1 MRTLL
6 VDNYGSFTYNLFH
19 RIAAV
24 NGREPEVVR
33 NDDPAWRPGLLKG
46 FDNVLLS
53 PGQGTPFEPAR
64 SGICAEV
71 IAHGRLPVLGVGL
84 GHQAIALA
92 HGGSVGRAPWP
103 RHGRTSP
110 VRHTGTGLFHGL
122 PNPLEGVRYHSLA
135 VTGLSPALEP
145 TAWATDDGVVMALRH
160 RALPL
165 WGVQFHPEAVGAETG
180 PHLLANFR
188 DLTERHGRI
197 RTVLPLRTPVAPRV
211 LNRSPRGG
219 RPPQRRRRLRVLRRR
234 LHGHGDAETVFDRLF
249 RSGDHAFWLDS
260 SRPGV
265 GAGRFSVLGNAD
277 GPLARIATANVVKGT
292 VSVRAAGSVEV
303 VRSGFLDF
311 IEADLRSLPVDCPD
325 LPFDFALGWVGF
337 LGYELKAE
345 CGGARVHRSPHADAV
360 MVFADRAVV
369 VDHDTDTL
377 HLLALA
383 EEGQEAPARAWLS
396 SVPAA
401 LTHPRLPRTSAATHP
416 SPAKP
421 VRLRLRHEHERYVRL
436 VDACQEELT
445 VGRSHGAYLANMIEA
460 RTGLDP
466 WQAYRS
472 LRRIQPSSFG
482 AFLGFG
488 PLSVLSASCE
498 RFLRVGQDARVESSV
513 VGASRPRGLTPQED
527 ALLVADLATCE
538 WDRAE
543 HLTLV
548 DVVRHDLGSL
558 ASTSTVSVDPLL
570 DVETGAT
577 AHRMVSTVRARLRAE
592 AVAVAAVRSAFPGAS
607 VTGAPKLGTTRMTDW
622 LEGGPRGIHT
632 GAVGY
637 FSLTG
642 AADFALTTH
651 TAVLTGHRLRYG
663 IGAVVTAASGPDDV
677 FEQAALQA
685 EPLLTLLSARLPRRD
700 DAVRASRGRH
710 F

>member
-6 VDNYGSFTYNLFH
+6 VDNYDSFTYNLFH
-19 RIAAV
+19 RIAEV

-53 PGQGTPFEPAR
+53 PGQGTPFETAR

-71 IAHGRLPVLGVGL
+71 AAHGRLPVLGVGL

-103 RHGRTSP
+103 CHGRTSP
-110 VRHTGTGLFHGL
+110 VRHTGSGLFHGL
-122 PNPLEGVRYHSLA
+122 PNPLEVVRYHSLA

-145 TAWATDDGVVMALRH
+145 AAWATDDGVVMALRH
-160 RALPL
+160 CALPL
-165 WGVQFHPEAVGAETG
+165 WGVQFHPESAGAETG

-188 DLTERHGRI
+188 DLTERHGRV
-197 RTVLPLRTPVAPRV
+197 RTVLPMHAPMAPRAPG
-211 LNRSPRGG
+211 RSPRGG
-219 RPPQRRRRLRVLRRR
+219 RPPQRRRQLRVLLRR
-234 LHGHGDAETVFDRLF
+234 LHGHRDAEAVFDRLF

-260 SRPGV
+260 SRTGV

-277 GPLARIATANVVKGT
+277 GPLARIATANVAKGT

-311 IEADLRSLPVDCPD
+311 IEADLRSLAVDCPD
-325 LPFDFALGWVGF
+325 VPCDFALGWVGF
-337 LGYELKAE
+337 LTYELKAE
-345 CGGARVHRSPHADAV
+345 CGGARAHRSRHADAV

-369 VDHDTDTL
+369 LDHDTDTL

-396 SVPAA
+396 TAHA
-401 LTHPRLPRTSAATHP
+401 TLTHLRLPHASAASHP
-416 SPAKP
+416 SAARP
-421 VRLRLRHEHERYVRL
+421 VRLRLRHERERYLRL

-445 VGRSHGAYLANMIEA
+445 AGRSYGAYLANMIEA

-466 WQAYRS
+466 WHAYRS
-472 LRRIQPSSFG
+472 LRRIHPAPFG

-488 PLSVLSASCE
+488 PLSVLSASPE
-498 RFLRVGQDARVESSV
+498 RLLHVNHDARVESTIL
-513 VGASRPRGLTPQED
+513 GGSRPRGATPQED
-527 ALLVADLATCE
+527 ALLVADLATSE
-538 WDRAE
+538 RDRAE

-558 ASTSTVSVDPLL
+558 ALTSTVSVDPFL

-577 AHRMVSTVRARLRAE
+577 AHRMVSTVRAKLRADAGAA
-592 AVAVAAVRSAFPGAS
+592 AVVRSAFPGAS
-607 VTGAPKLGTTRMTDW
+607 VTGAPKLGTTRITDR
-622 LEGGPRGIHT
+622 LESGPRGIHT

-642 AADFALTTH
+642 AADFALATH
-651 TAVLTGHRLRYG
+651 TALLTGHGLRYG
-663 IGAVVTAASGPDDV
+663 IGAIITAASDPDDV
-677 FEQAALQA
+677 LEQTALQA
-685 EPLLTLLSARLPRRD
+685 EPLLTLLGARLPGRGK
-700 DAVRASRGRH
+700 AVRASRGRH